1 MSLHRV
7 YGLTLD
13 TDIPFGCAVS
23 ADDRIPIDWTIRWN
37 EAEVD
42 LDARPEGA
50 PVSASMYWPSYA
62 QGDTVVIWQP
72 DNGRFDID
80 RSRRTITVA
89 LYERDTDVAALLLRG
104 VVMSLILEFEGLP
117 VLHANAIEVGGEA
130 IAFAGPQGAG
140 KTTITTALCAVGL
153 PLLTDDVV
161 PIERIGGRL
170 GSRSGLTD
178 LRLRPAAAGLVA
190 LFPSADE
197 PFESVDG
204 RTVLQ
209 LPPHPAGWLPLH
221 SIVVPTPSADHLGP
235 DRVEPL
241 DRLASLSMLLA
252 TFRVENFQDPQ
263 LAAARLAIVSA
274 LLSEV
279 PVGRLLMPRRATWT
293 LDDAASARAAVEQWH
308 SRGA

>member
-13 TDIPFGCAVS
+13 TEIPFGRAIS
-23 ADDRIPIDWTIRWN
+23 ADDRTPVDWTIRWN
-37 EAEVD
+37 ETDVD
-42 LDARPEGA
+42 LDEQPKGELVAA
-50 PVSASMYWPSYA
+50 AVYWPSYA
-62 QGDTVVIWQP
+62 QGDTVVVWQP

-80 RSRRTITVA
+80 RRRRTITVA
-89 LYERDTDVAALLLRG
+89 LYERDLDVAALLLRG
-104 VVMSLILEFEGLP
+104 IVMSLILEFEALP

-140 KTTITTALCAVGL
+140 KTTVTTALCAVGL

-161 PIERIGGRL
+161 PIERIDGRL

-178 LRLRPAAAGLVA
+178 LRLRPAAAGLVT
-190 LFPSADE
+190 LFPSVDR

-209 LPPHPAGWLPLH
+209 LPPHPAAWLPIH
-221 SIVVPTPSADHLGP
+221 SIVVPTPSADHQGP

-241 DRLASLSMLLA
+241 DRLASLNLLIG
-252 TFRVENFQDPQ
+252 TFRVENFQDPR
-263 LAAARLAIVSA
+263 LAAARLSIVSA
-274 LLSEV
+274 LLAEV
-279 PVGRLLMPRRATWT
+279 PVGRLLMPRRAGWT
-293 LDDAASARAAVEQWH
+293 IDDASSVRAAVEQWH
-308 SRGA
+308 RRGA